1 MNHNPFENF
10 FPGIGPTDE
19 LSLRVSSATLVRV
32 LLERPGD
39 SEPMLALERKA
50 TLHET
55 GTGQVVD
62 VISQPLGGALRIHDL
77 GPLQS
82 LLGDFHFDGQ
92 ESLAEHDFR
101 IFIRPSD
108 WEAVRAFC
116 LRHFHSPSDPILE
129 RDPTR
134 ELTEEFADTLGI
146 ELKQDQYTYR
156 AVGTIL
162 EDHPAPTKN
171 SHAMGYSTARIYRI
185 FEARILDPG
194 LASAMTKN
202 SESVAEH
209 DLRELAMQNL
219 RSGGPGRANAVLTLP
234 FKDLSAAYSSILPA
248 ARNKPISFHDHQLDE
263 TVAAILDG
271 VSVPKYLRLANKE
284 LP

>member
-1 MNHNPFENF
+1 MNPNLFENF

-32 LLERPGD
+32 LLERPTDG
-39 SEPMLALERKA
+39 EPMLALERKA
-50 TLHET
+50 TFHE
-55 GTGQVVD
+55 GETGQVVD
-62 VISQPLGGALRIHDL
+62 IVSQPLGGALRIHDL
-77 GPLQS
+77 DSLQS

-116 LRHFHSPSDPILE
+116 LRHFDSPDDPILE
-129 RDPTR
+129 TDPTR
-134 ELTEEFADTLGI
+134 ELTEEFADALGV
-146 ELKQDQYTYR
+146 ELKQDQYTSR

-162 EDHPAPTKN
+162 EDHPTPTKN

-185 FEARILDPG
+185 FEARILDG
-194 LASAMTKN
+194 DLAAAMIKN
-202 SESVAEH
+202 SENCSDH
-209 DLRELAMQNL
+209 DLRELAMQNF
-219 RSGGPGRANAVLTLP
+219 RSGGPGRANAMLTLP
-234 FKDLSAAYSSILPA
+234 FKDLRAAYSTILPA

-271 VSVPKYLRLANKE
+271 VSVPKYLRLSNHE

>member
-32 LLERPGD
+32 LLEPPTDG
-39 SEPMLALERKA
+39 EPMLALERKA

-62 VISQPLGGALRIHDL
+62 VISQPFGGALRIQDL
-77 GPLQS
+77 GSLQS
-82 LLGDFHFDGQ
+82 LLGNFHFDGQ
-92 ESLAEHDFR
+92 ESLAEQDFR

-116 LRHFHSPSDPILE
+116 LRQFHSINDTILE
-129 RDPTR
+129 TDPTR
-134 ELTEEFADTLGI
+134 ELTEEFADTLGV

-185 FEARILDPG
+185 FEVRILDPD
-194 LASAMTKN
+194 LASAMTNN
-202 SESVAEH
+202 SESCSDH

-219 RSGGPGRANAVLTLP
+219 GSGGPGRANAVLTLA
-234 FKDLSAAYSSILPA
+234 FKDLSAAYSTILPA
-248 ARNKPISFHDHQLDE
+248 ARNEPITFHDHQLDE

-271 VSVPKYLRLANKE
+271 IRVPKYLRLSNHE

>member
-1 MNHNPFENF
+1 MNPNPFENF

-32 LLERPGD
+32 LLERPTDG
-39 SEPMLALERKA
+39 EPMLALERKA
-50 TLHET
+50 TLHEA
-55 GTGQVVD
+55 GTGHVVD

-82 LLGDFHFDGQ
+82 LLGNFHFDGP
-92 ESLAEHDFR
+92 ESLAEQDFR

-116 LRHFHSPSDPILE
+116 LRQFHSPDDPILE
-129 RDPTR
+129 TDPTR
-134 ELTEEFADTLGI
+134 ELTEEFAEALGV
-146 ELKQDQYTYR
+146 ELKPDQYTSR

-162 EDHPAPTKN
+162 EDHPTPTKN

-185 FEARILDPG
+185 FEARILDAG
-194 LASAMTKN
+194 LAAVMIKN
-202 SESVAEH
+202 SESCSNH

-219 RSGGPGRANAVLTLP
+219 RSGGPGRANAMLTLP
-234 FKDLSAAYSSILPA
+234 FKDLSAAYSTILPA

-271 VSVPKYLRLANKE
+271 VRVPKYLRLSNHV